1 VEVKPSLRA
10 WWVLCSTWVLLC
22 LAVASLPAEL
32 QAALRFQHADWLQH
46 PWTLWT
52 ASLVHLSAA
61 HLWGNLL
68 VLAALAGLGHVLHMP
83 RYAVV
88 ALLLAWPLGTL
99 ALAAWPQV
107 GYYSG
112 FSGLNHA
119 IVQVFT
125 AQAAIKWIANDS
137 LPRTE
142 KILAVILQLGLVA
155 MLLLENAWN
164 TPIVWSA
171 DWGFGVVRIAHLL
184 GTASGLAATLLCYA
198 VARIFFTKAVVE

>member
-1 VEVKPSLRA
+1 VEVSPSPRA

-32 QAALRFQHADWLQH
+32 QAALRFHHTDWLQH

-68 VLAALAGLGHVLHMP
+68 VLAALAGLGHLLHMP

-107 GYYSG
+107 GHYSG

-125 AQAAIKWIANDS
+125 AQAAIKWIANNN
-137 LPRTE
+137 LLRIE
-142 KILAVILQLGLVA
+142 KILTVILQLGLMA
-155 MLLLENAWN
+155 MLLLENAWA

-171 DWGFGVVRIAHLL
+171 DWGFAVVRIAHLL